1 MRKNEKGRSKS
12 YLIIMFKD
20 YKMLYFSFF
29 RSTIPILSKVE
40 QISAIL
46 VRLPLKE
53 KKPSC
58 MWILRKWMSPQ
69 NLMRIQ
75 RQWRLSN
82 IGRVHYTSTSID
94 LILIWSTFVGSP
106 KIKFGNDFL
115 TTCKWF
121 HTSFSSHIQLF
132 MNTHIWKVRIFML
145 FAYLCIRWCYLS

>member
-1 MRKNEKGRSKS
+1 
-12 YLIIMFKD
+12 MFKK
-20 YKMLYFSFF
+20 YIMLYFS

-69 NLMRIQ
+69 NLMRIK
-75 RQWRLSN
+75 RLWRLSN
-82 IGRVHYTSTSID
+82 IGRVHYTCISID
-94 LILIWSTFVGSP
+94 IILIWSTFVGSP
-106 KIKFGNDFL
+106 TIKFGNDFL
-115 TTCKWF
+115 ITCKWF

-145 FAYLCIRWCYLS
+145 FAYLCIHWCY

>member
-46 VRLPLKE
+46 VRLPLKG
-53 KKPSC
+53 KKPNC

-82 IGRVHYTSTSID
+82 IGRVHYTCTSID

-121 HTSFSSHIQLF
+121 HTSFSSHIQFF
-132 MNTHIWKVRIFML
+132 MTIHIWKIFML